1 MCIPNQLSPSVSKRE
16 LHLKISL
23 QPQFH
28 QLSVRVLNGQ
38 KQNTLPCQCN
48 QKAAE
53 GATVTRPFPGSPPP
67 LSELLGSVIR
77 QVAVLHA
84 HYCRLH
90 LLLTEEDAIAIGKRL
105 HLATASNHSP
115 SGLGLPIFLQQPVVV
130 RVVSL
135 VTCHRFTDQT
145 IACCMSQFSSVS
157 QTIV

>member
-67 LSELLGSVIR
+67 LSELLGRVIR

-90 LLLTEEDAIAIGKRL
+90 LLLTEEDAIAIGKGCTQQLPATTHHLVWDCPSFSSNLWQSEWCLQSRVTGLQIRRL
-105 HLATASNHSP
+105 HA
-115 SGLGLPIFLQQPVVV
+115 V
-130 RVVSL
+130 
-135 VTCHRFTDQT
+135 
-145 IACCMSQFSSVS
+145 
-157 QTIV
+157 